1 MKKALKRVF
10 VALGA
15 TCIVLVG
22 AELLFAQ
29 SVTEV
34 IGNLVFRGNNPKIQ
48 AAGTLTVETLAGTDL
63 ATFDTSGNQV
73 VTGDVTV
80 GDDIIFAG
88 TDAQLDFSASTNTA
102 TRIIKVPAIA
112 SVIVTPGATTALAST
127 GYILI
132 TVAGTPAKIALYAP

>member
-10 VALGA
+10 VAVGA
-15 TCIVLVG
+15 ACIVLVG

-34 IGNLVFRGNNPKIQ
+34 IGNLVFRGNAPKIQ
-48 AAGTLTVETLAGTDL
+48 SSGTLTIETLAGTDM
-63 ATFDTSGNQV
+63 ATFDASGNQV
-73 VTGDVTV
+73 LTGDVTV
-80 GDDIIFAG
+80 GDDVIFANS
-88 TDAQLDFSASTNTA
+88 DAQLDFSLSTATT

-112 SVIVTPGATTALAST
+112 NVIVTPGATTALAST
-127 GYILI
+127 GYILV